1 MDLNQILFDFFGKR
15 IAERGLYNPVEYL
28 VYGAIMLF
36 LAFFVIFPVLDR
48 RGIKFNAKFL
58 LALLPY
64 ILLGSAMRVLEDMHL
79 LSRSWNPLEPSY
91 YFVTPGIWLLIA
103 LVTVA
108 ALFIS
113 RLLSKRLGF
122 SFHKSFAAIGLIL
135 ALPVVLFEFSEFPA
149 WPGFLAAIALTLAI
163 TVVLFLL
170 FKIPKWKILQS
181 RLNLLAVAS
190 QALDGSATFVATQ
203 FFFCGEQHPLSGF
216 FLEVFP
222 LSFVAVKV
230 ALVLAIVHYVDKE
243 IKNPNLRGFIKIVVA
258 ILGFATGLRDVLTLG
273 VGTCL

>member
-1 MDLNQILFDFFGKR
+1 MDINQILFDFFGKR

-36 LAFFVIFPVLDR
+36 LAFFILFPILDR

-79 LSRSWNPLEPSY
+79 LPRSWNPLELAY

-103 LVTVA
+103 VVTIA

-113 RLLSKRLGF
+113 SLLSKKLGF

-135 ALPVVLFEFSEFPA
+135 ALPVVLFEFSKFPA

-163 TVVLFLL
+163 TAALFFL

-181 RLNLLAVAS
+181 RLNLLVVAS

-258 ILGFATGLRDVLTLG
+258 ILGFATGLRDVMTLG